1 MGYDMQVD
9 VSQSRTKNN
18 LQQQHTKLDF
28 CRLPKHHRVT
38 PPLSV
43 ERGTLIHPIISWQVV
58 QVAQMEQEVAL
69 GLAIAEELVALRV
82 LGEGQQMWL

>member
-1 MGYDMQVD
+1 MQID
-9 VSQSRTKNN
+9 VGRRTKTIFNN
-18 LQQQHTKLDF
+18 N
-28 CRLPKHHRVT
+28 T
-38 PPLSV
+38 PNSTFVAFPNTIVSHLLSV
-43 ERGTLIHPIISWQVV
+43 ERGTLIHQVIAWQAV